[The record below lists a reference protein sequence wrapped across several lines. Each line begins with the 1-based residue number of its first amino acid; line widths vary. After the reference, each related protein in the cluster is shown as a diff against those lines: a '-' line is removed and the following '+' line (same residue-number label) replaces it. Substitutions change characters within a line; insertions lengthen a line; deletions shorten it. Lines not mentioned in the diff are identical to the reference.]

1 MLSTGVVFLFAKKA
15 PSGDELQRNPK
26 FGRSIV
32 YWLLFAKL
40 FSILQKRANREEQ
53 DVVFN
58 KDFGITRPESIRTK
72 EYGTRWNIKDPKR
85 PH

>member
-1 MLSTGVVFLFAKKA
+1 MFVTGVVFLFAKKA
-15 PSGDELQRNPK
+15 PSGAELKRNPK

-40 FSILQKRANREEQ
+40 YSILQKRANREEQ

-58 KDFGITRPESIRTK
+58 KDFGITRSDSIRTK
-72 EYGTRWNIKDPKR
+72 AYDMRRNIKDPKR